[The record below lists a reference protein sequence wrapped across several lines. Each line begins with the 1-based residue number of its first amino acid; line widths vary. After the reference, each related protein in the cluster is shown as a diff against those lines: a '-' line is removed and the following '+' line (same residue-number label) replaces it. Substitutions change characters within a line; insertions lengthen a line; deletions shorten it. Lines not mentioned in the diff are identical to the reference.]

1 MTAALAPAS
10 RPRSGALGGF
20 SITYLVTDL
29 RRVLRNRR
37 ALIFT
42 VIMPTLMYFVF
53 GSTQGDTSDRIGHA
67 NVAAYV
73 MVHMAVYGAVIA
85 TTTNAAS
92 VVLEQQ
98 AGWTRTLRLTP
109 LTPVSYV
116 LTKTGVA
123 LTMALLPL
131 LLLSVAGAVTGASA
145 PIGLWAGSV
154 LLGWL
159 SASIFAAFGMA
170 IGSALRTEA
179 AMQLAGGVLTL
190 LAFAGNVFVPLR
202 GAMYTFSQFTP
213 MFGVN
218 ALANYPLTEGYSAYG
233 QHSSVWVAL
242 LNVVVWAGIFGA
254 LAVFFYR
261 RSGERQ

>member
-1 MTAALAPAS
+1 MTATLTTTS
-10 RPRSGALGGF
+10 RPLGGF
-20 SITYLVTDL
+20 SPTYVVTDL

-37 ALIFT
+37 AVIFT
-42 VIMPTLMYFVF
+42 LVMPTLMYVIF
-53 GSTQGDTSDRIGHA
+53 GSTQGSTNDRIGHA
-67 NVAAYV
+67 NIAAYV

-92 VVLEQQ
+92 VALEQQ

-109 LTPVSYV
+109 LTPLSYV
-116 LTKTGVA
+116 TAKTCVA
-123 LTMALLPL
+123 LVMALLPL
-131 LLLSVAGAVTGASA
+131 LLLSLAGALTGASA

-159 SASIFAAFGMA
+159 GASIFAAFGMA

-179 AMQLAGGVLTL
+179 AMQLAGGALTL
-190 LAFAGNVFVPLR
+190 LAFAGNVFVPLK

-218 ALANYPLTEGYSAYG
+218 ALAMYPLTGGESAYG
-233 QHSSVWVAL
+233 EHTSVWVAL
-242 LNVVVWAGIFGA
+242 LNVVAWAVIFGA
-254 LAVFFYR
+254 TAVFFYR